1 MKTFKLL
8 FAVVILA
15 TGFNS
20 FAQTGEIE
28 GQIIAN
34 DTKEVLPG
42 TYVYVVSGAT
52 KATTFAD
59 ENGKYKLKGLNP
71 GYYDIAYEMIG
82 YKKLIIEKIKVDK
95 NDITYND
102 VELPFSNTLNA
113 FKVETD
119 RYTFKIPL
127 IDKDNPALQKI
138 DGKDLIK
145 TAFAKDPK
153 AGVTT
158 MFSGLTMVPGTSGQ
172 ISVRGARPIE
182 TAYYVDGV
190 KTPEGDLNVPGI
202 SISTIQVY
210 TSGVPAQY
218 GDVTGGVIAVETKS
232 YFDLLNNK

>member
-8 FAVVILA
+8 FAALILA

-28 GQIIAN
+28 GKITAD

-52 KATTFAD
+52 KITALAD

-82 YKKLIIEKIKVDK
+82 YKKIIIEQIKVDK
-95 NDITYND
+95 NDITFSD
-102 VELPFSNTLNA
+102 VELPFSNTLGIYE
-113 FKVETD
+113 FEEE

-127 IDKDNPALQKI
+127 IDKDNPALQKL
-138 DGKDLIK
+138 DGKDLAGTAYAKDIK
-145 TAFAKDPK
+145 T
-153 AGVTT
+153 GIT
-158 MFSGLTMVPGTSGQ
+158 TMVPGITMVPGSSTQ

-190 KTPEGDLNVPGI
+190 KSTDGNLNVPGI
-202 SISTIQVY
+202 SVMTVQVY

-218 GDVTGGVIAVETKS
+218 GDVTGGVVAVETKG

>member
-8 FAVVILA
+8 FAAAILA
-15 TGFNS
+15 TGFSS

-28 GQIIAN
+28 GKITAD

-52 KATTFAD
+52 KITALAD

-82 YKKLIIEKIKVDK
+82 YKKVIIEKIKVDK
-95 NDITYND
+95 NDITFNN
-102 VELPFSNTLNA
+102 VELPFSNTLGA
-113 FKVETD
+113 FKVEEE
-119 RYTFKIPL
+119 RYTFEIPL

-138 DGKDLIK
+138 DGKDLTK

-153 AGVTT
+153 AGITS
-158 MFSGLTMVPGTSGQ
+158 MFSGLTMVPGTTGQ

-218 GDVTGGVIAVETKS
+218 GDVTGGVIAIETKS